1 MPTEGQVIVNEEFVR
16 KMGWQGN
23 PVGNSFFLSSPTP
36 YTVIGVVR
44 DFRTS
49 TLRAGIEP
57 MALFCMNDQNG
68 IEDIQIR
75 VDAITPENIASLTAK
90 LKTLAPEQDIRIWAY
105 DDLTL
110 NAYYNE
116 RMLRNMIF
124 VGVFITLAISLI
136 GLLGFINDEIRR
148 RSKEIA
154 IRKVNGATPGSVVRL
169 IVSDL
174 KYTVCAGIVAGLGL
188 SFLQGRHWLERFA
201 VKVPLSL
208 WIYIV
213 CGIAV
218 AGLICAITVLKI
230 RKTANENPVNSI
242 KKE

>member
-16 KMGWQGN
+16 KNGLAGQSGREQ
-23 PVGNSFFLSSPTP
+23 FFLRQPDP
-36 YTVIGVVR
+36 LHRHRRGQ

-57 MALFCMNDQNG
+57 LALFCMNDQNG

-154 IRKVNGATPGSVVRL
+154 IRKVNGATPGSIVRL
-169 IVSDL
+169 IASDL
-174 KYTVCAGIVAGLGL
+174 KYTVCAGIVAGSACPSCKADTGWNA
-188 SFLQGRHWLERFA
+188 S
-201 VKVPLSL
+201 PLK
-208 WIYIV
+208 Y
-213 CGIAV
+213 
-218 AGLICAITVLKI
+218 
-230 RKTANENPVNSI
+230 R
-242 KKE
+242 